1 MLKTFTFLIFHTKF
15 LVTIKV
21 PAHSYLDTDE
31 DKMSPNN
38 FAFLPF
44 FNEEVLPSAQEWMGG
59 EDDQRRNA
67 PGTGG
72 NQDVSTDGDVA
83 PRRPIVEEG
92 ESCLKSCFGWCFSKE
107 PLMTADVEYDGDI
120 EDDEETPLV
129 VRRRTTRRRRRQE
142 GSDILFLQNIAL
154 TRVGRVETFKSLF

>member
-21 PAHSYLDTDE
+21 PAHSYLDTNE
-31 DKMSPNN
+31 DKMSRRDN

-44 FNEEVLPSAQEWMGG
+44 FKEEVLPMSEEWVGG

-67 PGTGG
+67 LGNGG
-72 NQDVSTDGDVA
+72 NQDVSTDGGSA

-92 ESCLKSCFGWCFSKE
+92 ESCLKSCFAWCYSKE
-107 PLMTADVEYDGDI
+107 PLMTADVEYDGDA

-129 VRRRTTRRRRRQE
+129 VRRRTTRRRRRARR
-142 GSDILFLQNIAL
+142 G
-154 TRVGRVETFKSLF
+154 RVGCSIQ